1 MTVRGARLFD
11 GVMMENRVLALA
23 ELRQIARKMRAS
35 GLDSIEFSGR
45 AWRVRIK
52 CAPQVRSSVPHNFL
66 PAPSPVSLS
75 APMPGV
81 ALLQHPLNGLTL
93 AKTGD
98 VVEKSALLG
107 LLKVGA
113 IYLPLRSPVSGV
125 VTAIEVEQGE
135 AVEYGR
141 EIFVLRDSEAVC

>member
-11 GVMMENRVLALA
+11 GMIMENRALALA
-23 ELRQIARKMRAS
+23 ELRQIAQKMRAS
-35 GLDSIEFSGR
+35 GLDSIEFSGSS
-45 AWRVRIK
+45 WRVRIK
-52 CAPQVRSSVPHNFL
+52 CAPQVRPSMPPSTF
-66 PAPSPVSLS
+66 PAPPPVSLS

-81 ALLQHPLNGLTL
+81 ALLQHPLNGLTF

-113 IYLPLRSPVSGV
+113 VYLPLRSPVSGV
-125 VTAIEVEQGE
+125 VTAIEAEQGE
-135 AVEYGR
+135 MVEYGK
-141 EIFVLRDSEAVC
+141 EIFVLRDSEAAC